1 MIWEELE
8 TNRILLNTDA
18 NRMED
23 VMQTVGGKLIEL
35 GYGKES
41 YVQALIDREREY
53 PTGLDINGVGVA
65 IPHTEVEHVNKS
77 GIAIATL
84 KHSVIFE
91 DMGSGGDVNVQL
103 VFVLAVT
110 DPHEHI
116 EELQRIIQI
125 LQDGN
130 TLTKILNSASE
141 ESVIDTIKEKEQTL

>member
-91 DMGSGGDVNVQL
+91 DMGSEGDVNVQL